1 MTTYTF
7 SVPVLTI
14 SNTQITAARA
24 GELQVVVPDHV
35 TSFSYRAL
43 NTSGFLDIIR
53 LETDDVY
60 TVYADGENV
69 MGAFDTGSE
78 EFGQLVWANGSRQT
92 YVYSASLQSGTAF
105 NTYFLEV
112 GGDPLPNMTTLSG
125 ARSFFSRLT
134 WADGAARGSGFGPG
148 DNIDLAS
155 IPGARVSEDDTIHFS
170 MQFGQAEIYGGVG
183 DDVLLPEDINSMFVD
198 GGEGTDILR
207 FEGYSANAFNIHWSG
222 AELRFEDAAMPF
234 DEGGDQMQVRNV
246 EQFEFA
252 RVGGGIDTFTRGE
265 LRAIA
270 DRADAVDLLGTEVS
284 ELLRGNNNH
293 DRLVGRA
300 GNDTLLGGDGA
311 DTLNGGDGN
320 DSIVGGDDIFDER
333 DIIYAGAGN
342 DFADSGYGNDL
353 LYGGDGRDTL
363 SGGFGAD
370 EILGQQGQDTLNGG
384 AFSDQLFGGDGNDY
398 LNGGFG
404 FDRVNGG
411 AGADR
416 FFHLGVADHGSD
428 WIQDYNAD
436 EGDVLHFGNAAASA
450 ADFQVNFTQTESAGA
465 SDVTEA
471 FVIHRPTGQIL
482 WALIDGGGEDAINL
496 QIGAQVYDLLA

>member
-1 MTTYTF
+1 MPH
-7 SVPVLTI
+7 SL
-14 SNTQITAARA
+14 SM
-24 GELQVVVPDHV
+24 H
-35 TSFSYRAL
+35 AL
-43 NTSGFLDIIR
+43 
-53 LETDDVY
+53 V
-60 TVYADGENV
+60 
-69 MGAFDTGSE
+69 
-78 EFGQLVWANGSRQT
+78 
-92 YVYSASLQSGTAF
+92 
-105 NTYFLEV
+105 
-112 GGDPLPNMTTLSG
+112 
-125 ARSFFSRLT
+125 
-134 WADGAARGSGFGPG
+134 
-148 DNIDLAS
+148 
-155 IPGARVSEDDTIHFS
+155 
-170 MQFGQAEIYGGVG
+170 
-183 DDVLLPEDINSMFVD
+183 
-198 GGEGTDILR
+198 
-207 FEGYSANAFNIHWSG
+207 
-222 AELRFEDAAMPF
+222 
-234 DEGGDQMQVRNV
+234 
-246 EQFEFA
+246 
-252 RVGGGIDTFTRGE
+252 GGIDTFTRGE
-265 LRAIA
+265 LRALA
-270 DRADAVDLLGTEVS
+270 DRADAVDLVGTDVS

-471 FVIHRPTGQIL
+471 FVIYRPSGQIL

-496 QIGAQVYDLLA
+496 QIGALVYDLLA